1 MTRCT
6 ECNEYPAGT
15 VCSYSGCPGKQYRPR
30 TPYTSTGTGEGQGHA
45 PEGTNDGGTSGDIAR
60 RECMATVP
68 PILDDGEGWP
78 FHLCRTPYR
87 PADFADWRDGL
98 ADRFDLHFFALDQS
112 GQVVPHDNRAVP
124 HTDGIATKS

>member
-6 ECNEYPAGT
+6 ECNDYPAGT
-15 VCSYSGCPGKQYRPR
+15 VCSYSGCPGKQRRPI
-30 TPYTSTGTGEGQGHA
+30 A
-45 PEGTNDGGTSGDIAR
+45 PQISDGD
-60 RECMATVP
+60 
-68 PILDDGEGWP
+68 GWP
-78 FHLCRTPYR
+78 FHMTCTPYR